1 MRLVDNGFRGT
12 VEGSDR
18 LVNVVIPCIKKF
30 LYSIQRQEP
39 TWEVDLYLILGD
51 TTLGEDRRKVI
62 QDMLPAGVGLQIW
75 EDAIPF
81 GYDYEHPDIRLATHA
96 LARQHRFVIKDKFDQ
111 YDFFSAW
118 EDDMMIT
125 ADHVKHF
132 IQMVNQ
138 IEAARRYSEK
148 QQLHQQEI
156 SNNPKDFYGPM
167 SSDQLERVIPGF
179 IRVEVLSN
187 GANSQEELDPISISS
202 NVRVNATVCCS
213 NNIDTSDVPDKDND
227 IVLWETSIKAIGVR
241 KFPDPIGW
249 AGLLIGIHPSND
261 NYIGSYWSGEDG
273 AFGKEEKR
281 PGRSGEMMAQ
291 QAGFMA
297 SRAQIRYFH
306 KMCPGGFLPPFNAS
320 YWSGNCKCISLVSL

>member
-1 MRLVDNGFRGT
+1 
-12 VEGSDR
+12 
-18 LVNVVIPCIKKF
+18 
-30 LYSIQRQEP
+30 
-39 TWEVDLYLILGD
+39 
-51 TTLGEDRRKVI
+51 
-62 QDMLPAGVGLQIW
+62 
-75 EDAIPF
+75 
-81 GYDYEHPDIRLATHA
+81 
-96 LARQHRFVIKDKFDQ
+96 
-111 YDFFSAW
+111 
-118 EDDMMIT
+118 MMIT

-187 GANSQEELDPISISS
+187 GANSQEELDPISITS

-320 YWSGNCKCISLVSL
+320 YWSGNSGLRPQNVEFWSGGYQLFGRCYLQRILSLDPQQFSKQLILHSANNKQRTIDRSRIVKANDLLRQLFAVRENAAKRVYEELKTN